1 MSKINYSNNL
11 IVLPFSKIFF
21 KLAIPNLYSTLI
33 AAMTIVFDLWYVGQI
48 GVSELAGVAYI
59 FPVYMLTSMLSNGA
73 FGGAIS
79 GSVARAF
86 GSQNFFQA
94 SCVFRSAII
103 IAIFG
108 SLIMMSLYF
117 FYSESFFDFFKVDE
131 QVALSA
137 LIYGDIL
144 LGGIIFIWLFNVT
157 ISVTRGSGNTII
169 PAIGWT
175 IVLLIHILAAAI
187 NFKFDSGNIYLIDEV
202 IFFGGLLSFSSLQW
216 AIISLILGYVFG
228 IIFMITYYI
237 FGKHPFALAIKDI
250 LKFNGIFRLI
260 RSGSLASCQ
269 SLMTIALALYCTA
282 IVSKFGTE
290 WIAGF
295 GIAIRLELLLIPI
308 IFGIGGALIA
318 IVGANVG
325 AKKIERALNM
335 TWKGTLFS
343 VCVVGFIG
351 ILFSVYPNFWSLL
364 FTDKKEIY
372 DASNLYLNIV
382 APFYA
387 FFALGLGLYF
397 VSQAFNTLIWPVMG
411 TLIRLTFVV
420 LISQIL
426 FSFDLASPTNI
437 FIIMSVGMMIYGVFI
452 SLTLYF
458 GSWKRMINI

>member
-21 KLAIPNLYSTLI
+21 KLAIPNLFSTLI

-59 FPVYMLTSMLSNGA
+59 FPIYMLTSMLSNGA

-103 IAIFG
+103 IAICG
-108 SLIMMSLYF
+108 SLIMMSFYF
-117 FYSESFFDFFKVDE
+117 SFSESFFDFFKVDE
-131 QVALSA
+131 QVTLSA

-175 IVLLIHILAAAI
+175 IVLLTHILAAAI
-187 NFKFDSGNIYLIDEV
+187 NFKFDSGNIYLIDQV
-202 IFFGGLLSFSSLQW
+202 IFFGGLWSFSSLQW
-216 AIISLILGYVFG
+216 AIISLILGYVIG
-228 IIFMITYYI
+228 IIFMIAYYI
-237 FGKHPFALAIKDI
+237 FGEHPFALAIKDI
-250 LKFNGIFRLI
+250 LKFNGIFVVI

-269 SLMTIALALYCTA
+269 SLMTIALALYCTT
-282 IVSKFGTE
+282 IVSNFGTE

-325 AKKIERALNM
+325 AKKIERALNI

-351 ILFSVYPNFWSLL
+351 ILFSLYPNFWSLL

-372 DASNLYLNIV
+372 DASNLFLNIV

-411 TLIRLTFVV
+411 TLIRLMFVI

-426 FSFDLASPTNI
+426 FSSELASPTNI
-437 FIIMSVGMMIYGVFI
+437 FIIMSSGMIIYGVFI
-452 SLTLYF
+452 SLALYF
-458 GSWKRMINI
+458 GSWKKLINI